1 MKTTTGEPFELLTT
15 PVPAAGGSTTA
26 GARLG
31 SVESV
36 DSVEPDVLGLGAPA
50 ALAFIW
56 SRRVAQDAAAAEE
69 LRGLCHWADPHR
81 VTPGRELDEG
91 AIDPVLLA
99 QPPAEHEAQVAAAK
113 ARILGQPVPDWATE
127 RLTSTPGELGAE
139 GQLRLDGQ
147 GCFMVHEFAI
157 THLATELGLTEAA
170 ARAQV
175 GQSVELRD
183 RLPRLYRQVMAGVLP
198 AWKGRKIAQHT
209 LPLSDEAAAYVD
221 AHLAPFAHMLSVWRI
236 LKAVDTAITRHDPDR
251 ATALAEAAAE
261 ERGVWVDHG
270 PHGPADLPVADSTSR
285 IEATVDTPDAL
296 AFEDTIAAVAAV
308 LADLGHQGS
317 LDARRAKAV
326 GVLADPQHALE
337 LTGAAA
343 ENAAMGEPAEQM
355 RPKVRQRKRLG
366 GTTLHLH
373 LHTAALGQLSPVARI
388 DGLGPRPAAAVRQW
402 LAGLAPGAQVTVTPV
417 VDLAERISVDAHE
430 APPILRAQ
438 IDHLDTG
445 CVFPWCGRQGR
456 YDLDHITEYADPAD
470 GGPPGQTNSQN
481 LAKLCRYHHRVKT
494 HTAWAYLQEPDPV
507 NHLDL
512 TPGQALHHRPHRH
525 PTHPRPALTRA
536 SPRRRPARLARRAPT
551 RAEPRTADGQC
562 GPPACHEPG

>member
-1 MKTTTGEPFELLTT
+1 MKSTTAEPPELFTS
-15 PVPAAGGSTTA
+15 PVHAAGGRTA
-26 GARLG
+26 VGV
-31 SVESV
+31 VEQV
-36 DSVEPDVLGLGAPA
+36 EQVEPDVLGLDAPA
-50 ALAFIW
+50 ALAFIRG
-56 SRRVAQDAAAAEE
+56 RRVAQDAAAAEE
-69 LRGLCHWADPHR
+69 LRGLCHWADLHR
-81 VTPGRELDEG
+81 VTPGRELADG
-91 AIDPVLLA
+91 AVDTVLLA
-99 QPPAEHEAQVAAAK
+99 QAPAEHEAQVAAAK
-113 ARILGQPVPDWATE
+113 ARLLGQPVPQWAVE
-127 RLTSTPGELGAE
+127 RLASTPGELGAE
-139 GQLRLDGQ
+139 GQLRVDGQ
-147 GCFMVHEFAI
+147 GCFMVQKFAI

-170 ARAQV
+170 ARAEV

-209 LPLSDEAAAYVD
+209 LPLSDQAAAYVD

-236 LKAVDTAITRHDPDR
+236 LKAVDAAIIHHDPDR
-251 ATALAEAAAE
+251 AALLAAQAAE
-261 ERGVWVDHG
+261 DRGVWVDHC

-296 AFEDTIAAVAAV
+296 AFEDAIAVAAA

-326 GVLADPQHALE
+326 GVLTDPQHALE

-366 GTTLHLH
+366 GTTIHLH

-388 DGLGPRPAAAVRQW
+388 DGLGPRPAAAVQQW

-430 APPILRAQ
+430 APPRLRAQ
-438 IDHLDTG
+438 IDHLDTT
-445 CVFPWCGRQGR
+445 CVFPWCGSQGR
-456 YDLDHITEYADPAD
+456 HDLDHITEYADPAD

-494 HTAWAYLQEPDPV
+494 HTAWRYRREPDRSLTWTSPLGKQYRV
-507 NHLDL
+507 DHTGTQRIPDL
-512 TPGQALHHRPHRH
+512 PPPG
-525 PTHPRPALTRA
+525 TR
-536 SPRRRPARLARRAPT
+536 T
-551 RAEPRTADGQC
+551 RDEAG
-562 GPPACHEPG
+562 